1 MKKIPHGYLLSTA
14 AISFSS
20 KKCAATSFYEKC
32 ADAKKALIV
41 LILFFSMQNVH
52 AQGSERPMQTTANA
66 SQLYFELGGAG
77 IIYSFNYDG
86 RFSKYEN
93 GLGFRIGIGGASV
106 DGEGYFALPVQIN
119 YLLGS
124 KGKYFEIGGGATYA
138 PSLDL
143 FGNGANSYATLTF
156 GFRKQP
162 VGKKGFTFRAAFTP
176 IIGFNGGGSF
186 LPFAGISWGYKF

>member
-1 MKKIPHGYLLSTA
+1 MKKISFGYLLS
-14 AISFSS
+14 ISFLSKKYAPSS
-20 KKCAATSFYEKC
+20 VYKKCAY
-32 ADAKKALIV
+32 AKQTLIV
-41 LILFFSMQNVH
+41 LIMFFSMQTIH
-52 AQGSERPMQTTANA
+52 AQGPERPMQTSANG

-93 GLGFRIGIGGASV
+93 GLGFRVGVGGASV
-106 DGEGYFALPVQIN
+106 DGDGYFALPVQIN

-124 KGKYFEIGGGATYA
+124 KGKYFEVGGGVTYA
-138 PSLDL
+138 PGLDL
-143 FGNGANSYATLTF
+143 FGNGANSYGTLTF

>member
-1 MKKIPHGYLLSTA
+1 MKKIFRGYLLSIAT
-14 AISFSS
+14 ISISS
-20 KKCAATSFYEKC
+20 KKCTSSFLC
-32 ADAKKALIV
+32 KKYAYVKQIFIV
-41 LILFFSMQNVH
+41 LIMLISMQTIN
-52 AQGSERPMQTTANA
+52 AQGSERPMQTTANG

-93 GLGFRIGIGGASV
+93 GLGFRVGVGGASV
-106 DGEGYFALPVQIN
+106 DGDGYFALPVQIN

-124 KGKYFEIGGGATYA
+124 KGKYFEVGGGVTYA
-138 PSLDL
+138 PGLDL
-143 FGNGANSYATLTF
+143 FGNGANSYGTLTF